1 MANRSKVYIPPV
13 TSTRCA
19 APGFSF
25 VFSDDIEKWM
35 YSSEGNARQRKHEEK
50 KRTGGRID
58 KNSWG

>member
-1 MANRSKVYIPPV
+1 MSNRSKIYIPPV
-13 TSTRCA
+13 DSARMK
-19 APGFSF
+19 APSFNF

-35 YSSEGNARQRKHEEK
+35 HSTGGNARQRKHEAK